1 MRMPPGSSKFFE
13 HTLPEH
19 AMSDNHRR
27 SGEQLDRL
35 LDEENERRASPV
47 AIHDSTDEPELEQEQ
62 EQESDIPLDGRDE
75 IGEAM
80 IRDLPKRPE
89 PTNSPSPSQSPPLHP
104 T

>member
-1 MRMPPGSSKFFE
+1 MRMPLGSSKFPE

-19 AMSDNHRR
+19 AMSDDHRR
-27 SGEQLDRL
+27 SGEQSDRL

-47 AIHDSTDEPELEQEQ
+47 AIHDSADEPEL

-89 PTNSPSPSQSPPLHP
+89 PTNSPSPSQSVPLHP